1 MFDLIVTAAFLMVG
15 DLNLSTNASRI
26 AAPDGLTFQAGY
38 AVHGSGT
45 WTTEFYLRYT
55 EDAPPEWVARR
66 SLAIPGG
73 REQAVWATAT
83 SCPVI
88 PDVVT
93 SLNRLD
99 FGSLYVPELRGGGPR
114 LFVFPPPAPTPTEGP
129 AYTIWG
135 ISMLGGGFADYTAHA
150 SSGLVAEWTSSA
162 DAALAAC
169 WTSTA
174 ID

>member
-1 MFDLIVTAAFLMVG
+1 MFALILTAAFLAGG
-15 DLNLSTNASRI
+15 DLDLSTNASRV

-38 AVHGSGT
+38 AVHGNGT
-45 WTTEFYLRYT
+45 WATEFYLRHI
-55 EDAPPEWVARR
+55 EGAPPEWVARR

-83 SCPVI
+83 NCPVI

-99 FGSLYVPELRGGGPR
+99 FGSLYVPEFNASGPR
-114 LFVFPPPAPTPTEGP
+114 RFVFPPPSPTPTEGP
-129 AYTIWG
+129 AYTLWG

-150 SSGLVAEWTSSA
+150 SSGLIAEWTSSA
-162 DAALAAC
+162 EAALSAC
-169 WTSTA
+169 WTSST
-174 ID
+174 D